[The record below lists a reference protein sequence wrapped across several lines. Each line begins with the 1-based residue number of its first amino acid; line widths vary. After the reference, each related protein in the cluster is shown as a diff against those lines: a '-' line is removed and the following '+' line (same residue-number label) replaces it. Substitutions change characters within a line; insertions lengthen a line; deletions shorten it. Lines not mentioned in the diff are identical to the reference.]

1 MFVHEI
7 DKIVAEGLIKRRNRI
22 NNILKLYEENLKLL
36 LNEYSS
42 LIEENEKL
50 KSENQKLKEELKEY
64 EFEEYVPDDLDIID
78 LLYGYE
84 D

>member
-1 MFVHEI
+1 MYEI
-7 DKIVAEGLIKRRNRI
+7 DELIAEGLKIRRNKI
-22 NNILKLYEENLKLL
+22 NNILKLYENNLKLL

-50 KSENQKLKEELKEY
+50 KIENQKLKEELKEY
-64 EFEEYVPDDLDIID
+64 EFEEYIPDDLDIIE